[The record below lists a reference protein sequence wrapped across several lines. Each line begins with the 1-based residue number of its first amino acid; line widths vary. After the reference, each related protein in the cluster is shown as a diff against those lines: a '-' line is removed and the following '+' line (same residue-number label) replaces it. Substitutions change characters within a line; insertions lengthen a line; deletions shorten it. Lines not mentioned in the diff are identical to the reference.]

1 MLGFDRRSQDPA
13 RRAEAVNMKIKGALR
28 PVSGPRPVSI
38 ERGIIAFDSKDGEVI
53 LLQMDGSDDLFL
65 PVFTTED
72 KLITFLPRVLGTSTV
87 IETKIIASAESFLR
101 SVAPHVRIA
110 VDPHLTDEGMVRF
123 EEVIRQEGTPPD
135 VGSN

>member
-1 MLGFDRRSQDPA
+1 
-13 RRAEAVNMKIKGALR
+13 VKIKGTLR
-28 PVSGPRPVSI
+28 PVSEPKPVSI
-38 ERGIIAFDSKDGEVI
+38 ERGIIAFDAQDDEVV

-65 PVFTTED
+65 PVFTTEE
-72 KLITFLPRVLGTSTV
+72 KLISFLPRVLGARAV
-87 IETKIIASAESFLR
+87 IETKIIASTESFLR

-110 VDPHLTDEGMVRF
+110 VDPHLTPEGMVRF